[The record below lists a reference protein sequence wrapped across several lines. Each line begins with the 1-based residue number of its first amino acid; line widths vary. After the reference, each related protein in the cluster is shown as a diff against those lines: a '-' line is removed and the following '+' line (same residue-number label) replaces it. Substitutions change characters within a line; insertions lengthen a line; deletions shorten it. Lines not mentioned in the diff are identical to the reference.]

1 MIFNDFLGIN
11 GEGSA
16 LPRSSLQEPAFAL
29 RKALLLEALLLE
41 GVDQGHEHYL
51 YSQLWSCLQ
60 YNYIYY
66 VICIGVYS
74 VYIYIHYLCY
84 SLPSRLYIYIYIY
97 YIQYFI
103 YTYIYVHYT
112 YVFGFVSSAALAQ
125 QVLQLLA
132 QPMEEVH
139 RLPLVFLTAVRDP
152 QRARGRLETENS
164 NGESPSPVMLD
175 AD

>member
-1 MIFNDFLGIN
+1 MYIFIYTICVILC
-11 GEGSA
+11 
-16 LPRSSLQEPAFAL
+16 
-29 RKALLLEALLLE
+29 LL
-41 GVDQGHEHYL
+41 D
-51 YSQLWSCLQ
+51 C
-60 YNYIYY
+60 
-66 VICIGVYS
+66 
-74 VYIYIHYLCY
+74 
-84 SLPSRLYIYIYIY
+84 IYIYIY
-97 YIQYFI
+97 YIPYFI